1 MNSIEDR
8 ATNPGLHDLWV
19 PLLRELT
26 VEYPSW
32 AVWKNPES
40 AFVGPGDIDSLAPPE
55 IWDEIE
61 HTFKSWASSHG
72 FTPIIVCRHVPQG
85 PHFIAVDPGWPHM
98 LILDVKKLSTWRGS
112 TLVDHRHLSEAAIV
126 EDRGFRRIRPGAEG
140 VAKFLLNGVLI
151 GGRAN
156 HRGLELKGVEDLL
169 RADREGVEM
178 AAAWLGPLSGTLIAG
193 IDAFLAGG
201 WDRRA
206 MAAVEAWATIRSV
219 LEPKT
224 AASRL
229 LFKYWGVKRC
239 EILQSVR
246 GNDREIPEDEES
258 WLKRIAVDHQVEVR
272 PTN

>member
-26 VEYPSW
+26 VRYPSW

-55 IWDEIE
+55 TWDEIE
-61 HTFKSWASSHG
+61 HTFKSWASGHG

-98 LILDVKKLSTWRGS
+98 LILDVKELSTWRGS
-112 TLVDHRHLSEAAIV
+112 TLVEHRHLSEVAIV

-140 VAKFLLNGVLI
+140 VVKFLLNGVLV

-156 HRGLELKGVEDLL
+156 LRGLELKGVKDLL
-169 RADREGVEM
+169 TADREGVEM
-178 AAAWLGPLSGTLIAG
+178 AAGWFGPMSDTLIAG
-193 IDAFLAGG
+193 VDAFLAGG

-206 MAAVEAWATIRSV
+206 MATVEAWATMRSV

-229 LFKYWGVKRC
+229 RFKWGVKRC

-246 GNDREIPEDEES
+246 GSDRKIPDDVES

-272 PTN
+272 PTS